1 MKKDNSLFNL
11 KEWYDDKTTSAV
23 DLTDEQFN
31 KLLEF
36 VDFELKSQE
45 LENGIIIFFLKDLQ
59 GANLGN
65 IEQDIFYC
73 EYDREFKYGIYEQV
87 QNKEN
92 WNIIKEAIF
101 DRLEIYFYDYFDRDK
116 LYE

>member
-23 DLTDEQFN
+23 DLTDEQFHE
-31 KLLEF
+31 LLEF
-36 VDFELKSQE
+36 VNFELKSQE
-45 LENGIIIFFLKDLQ
+45 LENGIIIYFLKDLL

-65 IEQDIFYC
+65 IEQDIFYY
-73 EYDREFKYGIYEQV
+73 EYDRDSEYSVYNQQEDWSK
-87 QNKEN
+87 
-92 WNIIKEAIF
+92 IKEAIF